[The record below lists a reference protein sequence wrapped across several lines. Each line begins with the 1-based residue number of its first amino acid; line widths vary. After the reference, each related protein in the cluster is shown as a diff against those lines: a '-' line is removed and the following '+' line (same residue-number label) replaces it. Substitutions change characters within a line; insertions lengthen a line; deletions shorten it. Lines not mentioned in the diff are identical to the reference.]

1 LPSLLNILLN
11 FFSDH
16 GDRELILFG
25 IFGAV
30 IIVFLV
36 LDLGLFNKKAHKIST
51 KSALYQSIFW
61 VCVSTAFGYL
71 IYLGG
76 PYEYLE
82 SGTKKVLSGADGA
95 VLYFS
100 AYLTEYALSV
110 DNIFVILLILK
121 YFKVKEEYYHKT
133 LFWGILGAV
142 VFRAI
147 FIFVGALLIHKFHW
161 ILYIFGVFLLYSGI
175 RIYFEDG
182 DEKIEPEKN
191 PIMRFCRAYLPIA
204 KEDFGGQFIVR
215 LNGKFMFTPL
225 FLVIVL
231 IETTDL
237 IFAVDSIPAA
247 FAITQN
253 EFLIYTSNIFAVMG
267 LRAMFFLLAGII
279 DKFYLLQKGLSII
292 LFFIGA
298 KMLLEIFKNDPDYA
312 PFVEKYVENPYLSF
326 SIIIGILMLSIILSV
341 LVPRK
346 EKPEEQEEEEIQ
358 EEKLDS

>member
-1 LPSLLNILLN
+1 LLSVVNILL
-11 FFSDH
+11 FSLFRNDS
-16 GDRELILFG
+16 DRETILFG
-25 IFGAV
+25 VFAL
-30 IIVFLV
+30 IIVVFLV
-36 LDLGLFNKKAHKIST
+36 LDLGLFHKKAHKITT

-61 VCVSTAFGYL
+61 VMISTLFGFF
-71 IYLGG
+71 IYK
-76 PYEYLE
+76 YD
-82 SGTKKVLSGADGA
+82 GADHA
-95 VLYFS
+95 VEYFS

-121 YFKVKEEYYHKT
+121 YFQVKEEYYHKT
-133 LFWGILGAV
+133 LFWGILGAI
-142 VFRAI
+142 VFRGI

-161 ILYIFGVFLLYSGI
+161 ILYIFGVFLIYSGI

-191 PIMRFCRAYLPIA
+191 PIMKLCRKYLPIT
-204 KEDFGGQFIVR
+204 KDDHGGSFIIR
-215 LNGKFMFTPL
+215 QGGKLMFTPL

-253 EFLIYTSNIFAVMG
+253 EFLVYTSNIFAVMG

-298 KMLLEIFKNDPDYA
+298 KMLLEIFDIHIGVYT
-312 PFVEKYVENPYLSF
+312 SF
-326 SIIIGILMLSIILSV
+326 SVIIATLTLSIVFSV
-341 LVPRK
+341 IVPRK
-346 EKPEEQEEEEIQ
+346 ASKEEV
-358 EEKLDS
+358 

>member
-1 LPSLLNILLN
+1 VQNILL
-11 FFSDH
+11 FSLFKNLSE
-16 GDRELILFG
+16 RETILFG
-25 IFGAV
+25 VFAV
-30 IIVFLV
+30 IIILFLV
-36 LDLGLFNKKAHKIST
+36 LDLGLFHKQAHKIST

-61 VCVSTAFGYL
+61 VSVSTMFGYL
-71 IYLGG
+71 VYIQG
-76 PYEYLE
+76 PYEHLE
-82 SGTKKVLSGADGA
+82 NGEMTVLTGTDAA

-133 LFWGILGAV
+133 LFWGILGAI
-142 VFRAI
+142 VFRAV
-147 FIFVGALLIHKFHW
+147 FIFVGAFLIHKFHW
-161 ILYIFGVFLLYSGI
+161 ILYIFGVFLIYSGV

-191 PIMRFCRAYLPIA
+191 PIMKFCRRYLPIS
-204 KEDFGGQFIVR
+204 KEDYGGKFVVR
-215 LNGKFMFTPL
+215 DHGKFMFTPL

-298 KMLLEIFKNDPDYA
+298 KMLLEIAEIRINAYA
-312 PFVEKYVENPYLSF
+312 SF
-326 SIIIGILMLSIILSV
+326 AVIIATLTLSIIFSI

-346 EKPEEQEEEEIQ
+346 AHPVEANGEEAET
-358 EEKLDS
+358 

>member
-1 LPSLLNILLN
+1 MLRTFDILL
-11 FFSDH
+11 FSIFSGNKQDT
-16 GDRELILFG
+16 ILFG
-25 IFGAV
+25 VFAFV
-30 IIVFLV
+30 IVLFLV
-36 LDLGLFNKKAHKIST
+36 LDLGLFHKQAHKITT

-61 VCVSTAFGYL
+61 VSISTAYGIL
-71 IYLGG
+71 IYFYYVPEIPGVTAAN
-76 PYEYLE
+76 
-82 SGTKKVLSGADGA
+82 SA

-100 AYLTEYALSV
+100 TYLTEYALSV

-121 YFKVKEEYYHKT
+121 YFKVDEVYYHKV
-133 LFWGILGAV
+133 LFWGILGAII
-142 VFRAI
+142 FRGI
-147 FIFVGALLIHKFHW
+147 FVFVGAILIHKFHW
-161 ILYIFGVFLLYSGI
+161 ILYIFGVFLIYSGI

-191 PIMRFCRAYLPIA
+191 PILKICRKYLPISA
-204 KEDFGGQFIVR
+204 TDMG
-215 LNGKFMFTPL
+215 GKFFFRESGKLFFTPL

-247 FAITQN
+247 FAITQD

-298 KMLLEIFKNDPDYA
+298 KMLLEIFHIVLD
-312 PFVEKYVENPYLSF
+312 PYLSF
-326 SIIIGILMLSIILSV
+326 TVIIATLTLSIIFSV
-341 LVPRK
+341 LIPRK
-346 EKPEEQEEEEIQ
+346 IKIESE
-358 EEKLDS
+358 

>member
-1 LPSLLNILLN
+1 LRNL
-11 FFSDH
+11 SDITLTALFD
-16 GDRELILFG
+16 GNERETILFG
-25 IFGAV
+25 IFAA
-30 IIVFLV
+30 IIILFLV
-36 LDLGLFNKKAHKIST
+36 LDLGIFHKRAHKIST

-61 VCVSTAFGYL
+61 VVVSTLFGVFILKYD
-71 IYLGG
+71 
-76 PYEYLE
+76 E
-82 SGTKKVLSGADGA
+82 SGTVGA
-95 VLYFS
+95 VEYFS

-121 YFKVKEEYYHKT
+121 YFKVNEDYYHKV
-133 LFWGILGAV
+133 LFWGILGAI

-147 FIFVGALLIHKFHW
+147 FIFVGAYLIHKFHW
-161 ILYIFGVFLLYSGI
+161 ILYIFGVFLIYSGI

-191 PIMRFCRAYLPIA
+191 PILKFCRKYLPIT
-204 KEDFGGQFIVR
+204 KDEMGGKFLLRQ
-215 LNGKFMFTPL
+215 NGKLVFTPL

-298 KMLLEIFKNDPDYA
+298 KMLLEIFDVNVD
-312 PFVEKYVENPYLSF
+312 VYLSF
-326 SIIIGILMLSIILSV
+326 TVIIATLTLSIIFSV
-341 LVPRK
+341 VIPRRSA
-346 EKPEEQEEEEIQ
+346 EQ
-358 EEKLDS
+358 S

>member
-1 LPSLLNILLN
+1 MVNILL
-11 FFSDH
+11 FSLFRNDNE
-16 GDRELILFG
+16 RETILFG
-25 IFGAV
+25 VFAF
-30 IIVFLV
+30 IIILFLV
-36 LDLGLFNKKAHKIST
+36 LDLGLFHKRAHKITT

-61 VCVSTAFGYL
+61 VLISTLFGFF
-71 IYLGG
+71 IYK
-76 PYEYLE
+76 YD
-82 SGTKKVLSGADGA
+82 GADHA
-95 VLYFS
+95 VEYFS

-121 YFKVKEEYYHKT
+121 YFQVKEEYYHKT
-133 LFWGILGAV
+133 LFWGILGAI
-142 VFRAI
+142 VFRGI

-161 ILYIFGVFLLYSGI
+161 ILYGFGVFLVYSGI

-191 PIMRFCRAYLPIA
+191 PIMRLCRRYLPIT
-204 KEDFGGQFIVR
+204 EDEHGGKFLVR
-215 LNGKFMFTPL
+215 VSGKFMFTPL

-253 EFLIYTSNIFAVMG
+253 EFLVYTSNIFAVMG

-298 KMLLEIFKNDPDYA
+298 KMLLEIFEINVGVYT
-312 PFVEKYVENPYLSF
+312 SF
-326 SIIIGILMLSIILSV
+326 SVIIATLALSIIFSV
-341 LVPRK
+341 IVPRA
-346 EKPEEQEEEEIQ
+346 EQ
-358 EEKLDS
+358 D

>member
-1 LPSLLNILLN
+1 MLVHFNILGASL
-11 FFSDH
+11 F
-16 GDRELILFG
+16 GDLSEREIILFG
-25 IFGAV
+25 IFGF
-30 IIVFLV
+30 IIILFLV
-36 LDLGLFNKKAHKIST
+36 LDLGLFHKQAHKIST

-61 VCVSTAFGYL
+61 VCVSTLFGL
-71 IYLGG
+71 FIYL
-76 PYEYLE
+76 YDE
-82 SGTKKVLSGADGA
+82 TGAEGA
-95 VLYFS
+95 IEYFS

-121 YFKVKEEYYHKT
+121 YFKVNETYYHRI
-133 LFWGILGAV
+133 LFWGILGAI

-147 FIFVGALLIHKFHW
+147 FIFVGALLIHKFSW
-161 ILYIFGVFLLYSGI
+161 ILYIFGVFLIYSGI

-191 PIMRFCRAYLPIA
+191 PILKFCKRYLPMSGV
-204 KEDFGGQFIVR
+204 DHG
-215 LNGKFMFTPL
+215 GKFMIREEGRLLFTPL

-253 EFLIYTSNIFAVMG
+253 PFLIYTSNIFAVMG

-298 KMLLEIFKNDPDYA
+298 KMLLEIWHIDVN
-312 PFVEKYVENPYLSF
+312 VYLSF
-326 SIIIGILMLSIILSV
+326 TVIIATLTLSIIFSV
-341 LVPRK
+341 LIPRRN
-346 EKPEEQEEEEIQ
+346 EQPPEEV
-358 EEKLDS
+358 S

>member
-1 LPSLLNILLN
+1 LLSVVNILL
-11 FFSDH
+11 FSLFKNNN
-16 GDRELILFG
+16 DRETILFG
-25 IFGAV
+25 VFALIIIIFL
-30 IIVFLV
+30 I
-36 LDLGLFNKKAHKIST
+36 LDLGIFHKKAHKTTT

-61 VCVSTAFGYL
+61 VLISTLFGFF
-71 IYLGG
+71 IYR
-76 PYEYLE
+76 YD
-82 SGTKKVLSGADGA
+82 GADRA
-95 VLYFS
+95 VEYFS

-121 YFKVKEEYYHKT
+121 YFQVKEEYYHKT
-133 LFWGILGAV
+133 LFWGILGAI
-142 VFRAI
+142 VFRGI
-147 FIFVGALLIHKFHW
+147 FIFVGALLIHRFHW
-161 ILYIFGVFLLYSGI
+161 ILYGFGVLLIYSGI

-191 PIMRFCRAYLPIA
+191 PIMKLCRRYLPISKNDHGA
-204 KEDFGGQFIVR
+204 SFAVR
-215 LNGKFMFTPL
+215 ENNKLVFTPL

-253 EFLIYTSNIFAVMG
+253 EFLVYTSNIFAVMG

-298 KMLLEIFKNDPDYA
+298 KMLLEIFDINVGVYT
-312 PFVEKYVENPYLSF
+312 SF
-326 SIIIGILMLSIILSV
+326 SVIIATLTLSIVFSV
-341 LVPRK
+341 IIPRK
-346 EKPEEQEEEEIQ
+346 ISEE
-358 EEKLDS
+358 DA

>member
-1 LPSLLNILLN
+1 VLNILL
-11 FFSDH
+11 FSLFKSDNE
-16 GDRELILFG
+16 RETILFG
-25 IFGAV
+25 AFAVV

-36 LDLGLFNKKAHKIST
+36 LDLGLFHKQAHKITT

-61 VCVSTAFGYL
+61 VLISTLFGFF
-71 IYLGG
+71 IYR
-76 PYEYLE
+76 YD
-82 SGTKKVLSGADGA
+82 GADHA
-95 VLYFS
+95 VEYFS

-121 YFKVKEEYYHKT
+121 YFQVKEEYYHKT
-133 LFWGILGAV
+133 LFWGILGAI
-142 VFRAI
+142 VFRGI
-147 FIFVGALLIHKFHW
+147 FIFVGAYFIHRFHY
-161 ILYIFGVFLLYSGI
+161 ILYIFGVFLIYSGI

-182 DEKIEPEKN
+182 DQKIEPEKN
-191 PIMRFCRAYLPIA
+191 PIIKLCRKYLPIT
-204 KEDFGGQFIVR
+204 KDDHGGSFVVR
-215 LNGKFMFTPL
+215 QAGKLMFTPL

-253 EFLIYTSNIFAVMG
+253 EFLVYTSNIFAVMG

-298 KMLLEIFKNDPDYA
+298 KMLLEIFDIHIGVYT
-312 PFVEKYVENPYLSF
+312 SF
-326 SIIIGILMLSIILSV
+326 SVIMATLTLSIVFSV
-341 LVPRK
+341 IVPRGAK
-346 EKPEEQEEEEIQ
+346 QDEI
-358 EEKLDS
+358 